1 MDYDAILSLIFYNSD
16 TTEHKEV
23 PCMGFNVIQKLCANN
38 NQKAAAGKLYGEGW
52 DGANEG
58 ATIAD
63 LMYQYDLTQEDA
75 EEIFSEI
82 IRLEEQDGIYRD
94 EFGNEVD
101 PDSDFIEE

>member
-1 MDYDAILSLIFYNSD
+1 M
-16 TTEHKEV
+16 E
-23 PCMGFNVIQKLCANN
+23 FNVIQKLCANN

-52 DGANEG
+52 DGAKEE
-58 ATIAD
+58 ATIVD

-101 PDSDFIEE
+101 LDSDFGEE